1 MFIGSTFVL
10 KLNDTGEEMA
20 EALPEEETGREDGS
34 DGELKNDFL
43 ACFVSFGRLAKRAGK
58 SGNVGGYRDA
68 LTGGIGGG
76 GGKEGTEEHG
86 HVPLT
91 TGTGKKI

>member
-34 DGELKNDFL
+34 DGELKNVFL
-43 ACFVSFGRLAKRAGK
+43 ASFVSFDRLETCRKVWKRRRLQGCFDGRHWGRGRKGEHERARTCP
-58 SGNVGGYRDA
+58 SHNRY
-68 LTGGIGGG
+68 
-76 GGKEGTEEHG
+76 
-86 HVPLT
+86 
-91 TGTGKKI
+91 